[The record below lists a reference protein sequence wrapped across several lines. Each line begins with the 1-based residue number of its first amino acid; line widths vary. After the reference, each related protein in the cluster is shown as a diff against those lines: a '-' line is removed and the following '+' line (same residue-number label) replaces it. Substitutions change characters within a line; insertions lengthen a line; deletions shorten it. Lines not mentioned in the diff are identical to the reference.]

1 MGRSASINGPLDLG
15 NAIKADVWFGG
26 TGALLEGQGLCYNW
40 DYGTAA
46 TREASRYNRVELPA
60 ILNAPHFAGV
70 AAQAYSASTAGQRI
84 TINLPGSV
92 CNVHSSFNNV
102 IGAGVTTF
110 EVGSGGEIAG
120 AFGRAGFPGQGSA
133 TPLQTVDRSSTAGLC
148 LAYLHD
154 GPQSGG
160 IEVITPTAGAPTAI
174 VLMVGGVTWLIGT
187 VTIASQDHSNTL
199 ADGTYPGQ
207 RKGYACEGTYS
218 SYEVAVTVT
227 SGILANGSTNLAA
240 VKFNANLEEM
250 TLTWHGLDTNGQWV
264 VDFTTGAA
272 LSS

>member
-1 MGRSASINGPLDLG
+1 MGRSFSINGPLDLD
-15 NAIKADVWFGG
+15 KTFQERVWFAG
-26 TGALLEGQGLCYNW
+26 TGALDEGQGLCYNW

-46 TREASRYNRVELPA
+46 TREPSRYNRVELPA
-60 ILNAPHFAGV
+60 LLNAPHFAGV
-70 AAQAYSASTAGQRI
+70 ADQAYAASTAGQFI

-102 IGAGVTTF
+102 IGVGVTTF
-110 EVGSGGEIAG
+110 EVGSGGDAAG
-120 AFGRAGFPGQGSA
+120 TFGRAGFPGRGSA
-133 TPLQTVDRSSTAGLC
+133 TPLQTIDRSTPGPC

-227 SGILANGSTNLAA
+227 SGILADGSTNLAA